1 MFLTAQKLVEMP
13 LLQVLDTVGDMSVV
27 VQRQV
32 PMVLT
37 VQKTVDIS

>member
-1 MFLTAQKLVEMP
+1 MVLTAQKLVEMQ
-13 LLQVLDTVGDMSVV
+13 LLQVLGTVGDMPVV